1 MMHLVQLAATDFER
15 IVDLWQRAGL
25 PFRPTGRDS
34 QEGFARQLEAGV
46 QTVLGYQSGAD
57 LLGVILVTH
66 DSRKGWI
73 NRLAV
78 DPAFRRQ
85 GIGTSLIAAAEEYL
99 QRQGIQVFAA
109 LIHEDNQESIAA
121 FGKAGYACIREV
133 LYFSKRLDPG
143 A

>member
-1 MMHLVQLAATDFER
+1 MMHLVQLAATDFQR
-15 IVDLWQRAGL
+15 IADLWQRAGL

-34 QEGFARQLEAGV
+34 QEAFARQMEAGA
-46 QTVLGYQSGAD
+46 QAVLGYQSGGD

-85 GIGTSLIAAAEEYL
+85 GIGTRLIAAAEEYL
-99 QRQGIQVFAA
+99 QGLGIRVFAA
-109 LIHEDNQESIAA
+109 LILEDNQESIAT
-121 FGKAGYACIREV
+121 FSRAGYTCTREA
-133 LYFSKRLDPG
+133 LYFSKRFDPD

>member
-1 MMHLVQLAATDFER
+1 MRHLVQLGAADFER
-15 IVDLWQRAGL
+15 IVDLWQSAGL
-25 PFRPTGRDS
+25 PFRPNGRDS
-34 QEGFARQLEAGV
+34 REAFTSQLEAGV

-57 LLGVILVTH
+57 LLGAILITH

-85 GIGTSLIAAAEEYL
+85 GIGTSLIVAAEEYL
-99 QRQGIQVFAA
+99 QSQGIQVFAA
-109 LIHEDNQESIAA
+109 LIHEDNQESIAI
-121 FGKAGYACIREV
+121 FGKAGYARRREV